1 MSPLNINNHKNRR
14 DDTQLICNIG
24 ELSGLF
30 TDSTTLETFLQRIAA
45 TVAEHMQV
53 DVCSIYLYNEASE
66 ELVLKA
72 TKGLNRDFI
81 GKLKLKLGEGLTGLA
96 LKELRPICERQ
107 ASENSNFRYFPG
119 LGEEKYESF
128 LAVPIL
134 RGTTMIGTLVI
145 QNIARN
151 FFDEEDI
158 NVMRA
163 ITSQLANTIE
173 VTRLFLSFQDKQTD
187 KNQIIAPAKDL
198 KFIKGKRGSP
208 GFAFGEAIV
217 LKDNKGLVSHDD
229 PKFLKKYTLQ
239 EFYQALQ
246 STEKELEELQKQ
258 IEEKLSDVASLIFTA
273 QILMLKDNSF
283 TGMIADLIKKG
294 KNPPQA
300 IKYVTEYYMKKF
312 EGIENAYLQEKRQDV
327 CDIGNR
333 LLENLIGKDQNVL
346 EYNKQI
352 VIARELFPS
361 DALKLSSQNVKG
373 IILLTGG
380 ATSHLA
386 ILVRSLEI
394 PLIIAD
400 FPDLLNL
407 PQKTKI
413 LMDANQGDIYVNPS
427 SDIINAFKGKTL
439 TSHELVR
446 LKKSILPTTTTKDGT
461 RVYVMAN
468 VNLLNDVKNA
478 LDFKAEGIGL
488 YRTEFPFIARN
499 DFPSEEEQYVI
510 YKKLVEAIPNREIT
524 FRTLDIGGDKI
535 LSYFELHLK
544 EKNPYLGMRSIRFS
558 LQHVEIF
565 SQQIRAILRA
575 GHNANIRIMFPMI
588 CSVDEFLEA
597 KRIVLKCLDD
607 LEKEEIRCA
616 RDVKIGL
623 MVELPAVLEVIEE
636 LAQEADFFSIGTNDL
651 IQYMLAV
658 DRTNEKVANLYL
670 PHHPAILRALKKVV
684 NVANQYAKDVSIC
697 GDMVHEERYL
707 NYLLGIGIRKLSLDT
722 TYIPKI
728 KNLIQTVDIH
738 DAEELSEEVLKESR
752 LTQVSQLLQKNKPNA
767 ETITSL

>member
-1 MSPLNINNHKNRR
+1 MSPLNSKNPKNQRN
-14 DDTQLICNIG
+14 DTQLICNIG

-30 TDSTTLETFLQRIAA
+30 TDSTTLETFLQRIA
-45 TVAEHMQV
+45 TMVAEHMQA
-53 DVCSIYLYNEASE
+53 DVCSIYLYNEATK
-66 ELVLKA
+66 ELILKA
-72 TKGLNRDFI
+72 TKGLNKDFI

-96 LKELRPICERQ
+96 LKELRPICERH
-107 ASENSNFRYFPG
+107 ASENPNSRYFPG

-128 LAVPIL
+128 LAVPII
-134 RGTTMIGTLVI
+134 RGATMIGTLVI
-145 QNIARN
+145 QNTVRN

-173 VTRLFLSFQDKQTD
+173 VTRLFLSFQDKQSD
-187 KNQIIAPAKDL
+187 KQQSHPIKDL
-198 KFIKGKRGSP
+198 KFVKGKRGSP
-208 GFAFGEAIV
+208 GFAFAEAII
-217 LKDNKGLVSHDD
+217 LKDKKGLISHDD
-229 PKFLKKYTLQ
+229 PRFLKKYTLP

-246 STEKELEELQKQ
+246 STEKELEGLQKQ
-258 IEEKLSDVASLIFTA
+258 IEAKLSDVASLIFTA
-273 QILMLKDNSF
+273 QILMLKDKSF
-283 TGMIADLIKKG
+283 VEMIADLIKKG

-300 IKYVTEYYMKKF
+300 IMHVTEYYMKKF
-312 EGIENAYLQEKRQDV
+312 EGIENAYIQEKRQDV

-333 LLENLIGKDQNVL
+333 LLENLIGKDQSVL
-346 EYNKQI
+346 EYDRRI

-361 DALKLSSQNVKG
+361 DALKLSSENVKG
-373 IILLTGG
+373 VILLTGG
-380 ATSHLA
+380 GTSHLA
-386 ILVRSLEI
+386 ILARSLEI

-400 FPDLLNL
+400 VPDLLNL

-427 SDIINAFKGKTL
+427 IEIINAFKGKTL
-439 TSHELVR
+439 TANESAR
-446 LKKSILPTTTTKDGT
+446 LKKAISPTTTTKDGT
-461 RVYVMAN
+461 RIYVMAN

-510 YKKLVEAIPNREIT
+510 YKKLVEAVPEKEIT
-524 FRTLDIGGDKI
+524 FRTLDIGGDKV

-597 KRIVLKCLDD
+597 KKIVLKCLDD

-616 RDVKIGL
+616 RNVKIGL
-623 MVELPAVLEVIEE
+623 MVELPSVLEVIEE
-636 LAQEADFFSIGTNDL
+636 LAHEADFFSVGTNDL

-684 NVANQYAKDVSIC
+684 EAADKYGKDVSIC

-707 NYLLGIGIRKLSLDT
+707 NYLLGIGFRKLSLDP

-728 KNLIQTVDIH
+728 KNIIQTINILE
-738 DAEELSEEVLKESR
+738 AQQLSEEILKEGRLIDVSR
-752 LTQVSQLLQKNKPNA
+752 LLQKDKPNL
-767 ETITSL
+767 ETTTSL